1 MHNKGMQMEWMLM
14 PYTRYAE
21 FDGRSRRMEYWMFTL
36 FSIIVMALCLG
47 LMFAGGLN
55 LTEIDNGTTPEFGI
69 LFWIGAVLFSIFVL
83 GSIIPSIAVT
93 IRRFH
98 DRDMSG
104 WWYLGF
110 VVLGMIPIVST
121 ISGIAN
127 LVIMALPGTQGA
139 NRFGDDP
146 LNPTSADVFS

>member
-1 MHNKGMQMEWMLM
+1 MEWMLM
-14 PYTRYAE
+14 PYRRYAE
-21 FDGRSRRMEYWMFTL
+21 FHGRSRRMEYWMFTL
-36 FSIIVMALCLG
+36 FSLIVMAACAT
-47 LMFAGGLN
+47 LMFAGGL
-55 LTEIDNGTTPEFGI
+55 TFSESGEPPEFGV
-69 LFWIGAVLFSIFVL
+69 LFWIGAVLFALFAL
-83 GSIIPSIAVT
+83 GSMIPSIALT

-110 VVLGMIPIVST
+110 IVLGFIPIV
-121 ISGIAN
+121 GNIASIVN

-146 LNPTSADVFS
+146 INPTSADIFS